1 MMECETVSS
10 QARVQGA
17 SCVAEEP
24 PAELWRAS
32 FSIGEVSLGIS
43 GAGAL
48 PVFGPQLDLFRSEST
63 ICESTICESTTCD
76 LEIGLQWADRLFPPS
91 GRLLFD
97 SGAVWTLYED
107 GDDWLFDFASDVVG
121 PEPYKRLHVDR
132 EFRRGRILLNKK
144 YFPDSAPCCPLDYPL
159 DELVVM
165 HRLGRERGVEVH
177 AAGIRDAEGNG
188 YLFLGHSGA
197 GKSTTTRLWNQLSGM
212 TVLSDDRIIL
222 RQHYGHEGQAEVWM
236 YGTPWH
242 GEAAFAAPEK
252 ARIERLFVIEHAP
265 EEHAP
270 EHAPENRI
278 TPING
283 TVAVGEIMAR
293 SFLPFHDAPALENT
307 MSFLQEMV
315 AVLPCYRLEFR
326 PDSTAVEAVRQF
338 RS

>member
-1 MMECETVSS
+1 MGWEPVSS
-10 QARVQGA
+10 ESKARGA
-17 SCVAEEP
+17 LYVAEEP

-32 FSIGEVSLGIS
+32 FSIGEVSFAIG
-43 GAGAL
+43 GAGGY
-48 PVFGPQLDLFRSEST
+48 PVFGPQLELFRSEST
-63 ICESTICESTTCD
+63 LCD
-76 LEIGLQWADRLFPPS
+76 LEISLQWADWLYPLS

-97 SGAVWTLYED
+97 SGAVWILYQD
-107 GDDWLFDFASDVVG
+107 GDGWRFDFASDVVG

-132 EFRRGRILLNKK
+132 EFRRGRLLLNRK
-144 YFPDSAPCCPLDYPL
+144 YFPDSVPRGPLDYPL

-197 GKSTTTRLWNQLSGM
+197 GKSTTTRLWNHQPGV

-222 RQHYGHEGQAEVWM
+222 RQHHLRQHHGLDRQSEVWM

-265 EEHAP
+265 EPTADNE
-270 EHAPENRI
+270 I
-278 TPING
+278 TRLNG
-283 TVAVGEIMAR
+283 TIAVGEIMAR
-293 SFLPFHDAPALENT
+293 SFLPFYDPVALENT
-307 MSFLQEMV
+307 MSFLQEIV
-315 AVLPCYRLEFR
+315 AFLPCYRLEFR
-326 PDSTAVEAVRQF
+326 PDSTAVEAVRRF

>member
-1 MMECETVSS
+1 MECEPVTSEAK
-10 QARVQGA
+10 ARGA

-32 FSIGEVSLGIS
+32 FSIGEVSFGIS
-43 GAGAL
+43 GAGDY
-48 PVFGPQLDLFRSEST
+48 PVFGPQLELFRSES
-63 ICESTICESTTCD
+63 SLCD
-76 LEIGLQWADRLFPPS
+76 LEISLQWADRLHPHS
-91 GRLLFD
+91 GQLLFD
-97 SGAVWTLYED
+97 SGSVWTLYED
-107 GDDWLFDFASDVVG
+107 GDGWLFDFASDVVG
-121 PEPYKRLHVDR
+121 PEPYKRLEVDR
-132 EFRRGRILLNKK
+132 QFRSGRLLLNRK
-144 YFPDSAPCCPLDYPL
+144 YFPDSVPCGPLDYPL

-197 GKSTTTRLWNQLSGM
+197 GKSTTTRLWNQQPGM

-222 RQHYGHEGQAEVWM
+222 RQHPGIRQHQGPDRQSPERQSEVWM

-265 EEHAP
+265 EPTA
-270 EHAPENRI
+270 ADNAI
-278 TPING
+278 TRLNG
-283 TVAVGEIMAR
+283 TIAVGEIMAR
-293 SFLPFHDAPALENT
+293 SFLPFHDPFALENT
-307 MSFLQEMV
+307 MSFLQEIV
-315 AVLPCYRLEFR
+315 AFLPCYRLEFR
-326 PDSTAVEAVRQF
+326 PDSTAVEAVRRF